1 MRILRHVM
9 WILCAGAMTAHTG
22 LASAQPVSTG
32 SVQAYP
38 NKSIRIVTS
47 EIGAGNDILA
57 RIVAQEISP
66 PLGQPVIVE
75 NRGATM
81 ASVSVSKALPNGY
94 TLLLAANALWLAPFL
109 QDMPYDA
116 VKDFAPI
123 STVSNQPVVLVIHPS
138 VPATT
143 IKEFIALAKAKPGA
157 LSYGSSAT
165 GTVSHLAG
173 ELLKVMGDVNILR
186 VPFKGTGPA
195 MIALFGGQ
203 VQMSFPTPSAVPQ
216 LVKAGKLKALALPGL
231 RRHPRAPDVPTFQE
245 SGIKGIETIATLANF
260 FMAAKGTPAQVVSRL
275 NSELRAILEL
285 PDVREKLE
293 GDGLDVTT
301 SSPEELLSILQRA
314 SVSAGQVIR
323 KNNIS
328 IE

>member
-75 NRGATM
+75 HRGATM

-216 LVKAGKLKALALPGL
+216 LVKAGKLKALAVSSLQPSSFLPDLPTISASGLPGY
-231 RRHPRAPDVPTFQE
+231 E
-245 SGIKGIETIATLANF
+245 I
-260 FMAAKGTPAQVVSRL
+260 VSRVGILAPAKTPVAIINRL
-275 NSELRAILEL
+275 NQEIVRALASTEVKEKILALGSEIGSNTPDAFRKMIADDMTRMGKVIKDAGLRGA
-285 PDVREKLE
+285 D
-293 GDGLDVTT
+293 
-301 SSPEELLSILQRA
+301 
-314 SVSAGQVIR
+314 
-323 KNNIS
+323 
-328 IE
+328 